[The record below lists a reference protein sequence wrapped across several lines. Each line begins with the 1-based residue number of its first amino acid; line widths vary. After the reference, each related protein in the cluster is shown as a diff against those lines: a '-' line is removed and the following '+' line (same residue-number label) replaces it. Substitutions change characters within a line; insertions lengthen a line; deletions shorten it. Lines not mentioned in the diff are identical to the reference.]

1 MRGARQHAGSLVRFL
16 EHALARG
23 IGNAVSTETTD
34 LVVAPDSPHFGRDRG
49 AVRAVLLSAASVII
63 AVLGG
68 AVAALRAS
76 DTNNTFLLAFVV
88 GFPLGVFALWFGRRA
103 ETRIVDRDG
112 PEIDEQLARTARRLA
127 MVGISLGVL
136 LAIGLGVWSAWT
148 GLEDV
153 QEIFFSLPD
162 LGDSADLVFDGF
174 LLNVKIFIAAEIL
187 VLIWGL
193 AVAVVR
199 DLPGRAAAPL
209 RWLAVAYVDIFRGL
223 PAIITI
229 YLVVFGLPLSRLP
242 IVPGPDASF
251 LGFDQVEMLG
261 IFALVLVYGAYV
273 AEVYRSG
280 IESVHWSQRAAAQG
294 LGLSRGQSMRYVV
307 VPQAVRRVIPP
318 LMNDFIGLQ
327 KDTALLNI
335 AGVFEGFAA
344 SSNYANNNFNLSS
357 VTGLGICFIVIT
369 IPMTR
374 LTDYL
379 VKRDRQR
386 TQAGIA

>member
-1 MRGARQHAGSLVRFL
+1 MS
-16 EHALARG
+16 
-23 IGNAVSTETTD
+23 IDSTD
-34 LVVAPDSPHFGRDRG
+34 LADAPGAPPSGRDRG
-49 AVRAVLLSAASVII
+49 AVMAVVLSASSI
-63 AVLGG
+63 ALAVVGG

-88 GFPLGVFALWFGRRA
+88 AFPLGVFALWFGRRA

-112 PEIDEQLARTARRLA
+112 PEPDEQLARTARRLA

-136 LAIGLGVWSAWT
+136 LAIGLGIWSAWT

-153 QEIFFSLPD
+153 QEIFFSPEH
-162 LGDSADLVFDGF
+162 LGDSAGLVSGWPASGPIFEGF
-174 LLNVKIFIAAEIL
+174 LLNVKIFVVAEIL
-187 VLIWGL
+187 VLIWAL
-193 AVAVVR
+193 VVAIVR

-229 YLVVFGLPLSRLP
+229 YLVVFGLPLSRLA
-242 IVPGPDASF
+242 IVPGPDDSF

-294 LGLSRGQSMRYVV
+294 LGLSRGQSMRFVV
-307 VPQAVRRVIPP
+307 FPQAVRRVIPP

-335 AGVFEGFAA
+335 AGIFEGFAA
-344 SSNYANNNFNLSS
+344 ASNYANNNFNLSS
-357 VTGLGICFIVIT
+357 MTGLGICFLIIT

-379 VKRDRQR
+379 VKRSRQR
-386 TQAGIA
+386 TQAAFA